1 MQGQLPQAWLDA
13 SVTPIFKKGDKL
25 SADNYRPISMVP
37 IVSKIAERIISDK
50 LLPFLLS
57 ADIIPEQQHGFLP
70 GRSVLTNLLPCVN
83 YWSESLDRGMPVDVI
98 YLDFSRA
105 FDRVPRRRL
114 LCKLEHFGIR
124 GRLLAWIS
132 SFLSDR
138 SFSVKVGEI
147 YSDKQSV
154 LSGVPQGTVLG
165 PVLFLVY
172 IADLARMLNTNF
184 AFYADDLKIFANPS
198 STRNLLFDDL
208 LTLSKWCSDW
218 LLPLNTRKCSVL
230 HLGAQNPRLQYSIDG
245 MLISAAEVQNDL
257 GVLISSNLSWSEHI
271 LAVTRRANRLLY
283 LMKRAFTG
291 CSLELYVRLYT
302 TYVRPLLEHGGP
314 VWCPVLV
321 RDSVL
326 LESIQRRAT
335 RLAYG
340 VLRPTYEDRL
350 RLSGLS
356 YFSERRL
363 RGDLILCYR
372 ALHNMLGAD
381 LSYMFELSQS
391 HLRGHSLKLKKE
403 RFSTTARQVFFT
415 NRVFEAW
422 NGLPEEV
429 VSAPTVNAFKN
440 RLDRLRE
447 W

>member
-172 IADLARMLNTNF
+172 IADLARLLNTNF
-184 AFYADDLKIFANPS
+184 
-198 STRNLLFDDL
+198 
-208 LTLSKWCSDW
+208 
-218 LLPLNTRKCSVL
+218 
-230 HLGAQNPRLQYSIDG
+230 
-245 MLISAAEVQNDL
+245 
-257 GVLISSNLSWSEHI
+257 
-271 LAVTRRANRLLY
+271 
-283 LMKRAFTG
+283 
-291 CSLELYVRLYT
+291 
-302 TYVRPLLEHGGP
+302 
-314 VWCPVLV
+314 
-321 RDSVL
+321 
-326 LESIQRRAT
+326 
-335 RLAYG
+335 
-340 VLRPTYEDRL
+340 
-350 RLSGLS
+350 
-356 YFSERRL
+356 
-363 RGDLILCYR
+363 
-372 ALHNMLGAD
+372 
-381 LSYMFELSQS
+381 
-391 HLRGHSLKLKKE
+391 
-403 RFSTTARQVFFT
+403 VF
-415 NRVFEAW
+415 
-422 NGLPEEV
+422 
-429 VSAPTVNAFKN
+429 
-440 RLDRLRE
+440 
-447 W
+447 